1 MINKRQFLSLI
12 SKGSFREL
20 FVSELGWNRFRGQ
33 AQLPAITVDEVDY
46 CFTTI
51 AERNGF
57 QILTCSVNA
66 IPTNSIC
73 KKIVLNFA
81 VKPTTIS
88 QFSNL
93 AAPNI
98 TFGLCR

>member
-57 QILTCSVNA
+57 QILARSMPFPRIASARRLT
-66 IPTNSIC
+66 
-73 KKIVLNFA
+73 LNFA